1 MARGKRSSGKHYTSK
16 GERNCVARKVTNAAR
31 RDYMQSSERIYNQY
45 KAHLKLKNVMVTIEN
60 PNKNETNKKFIRV
73 NSKDVWGYAKRSN

>member
-1 MARGKRSSGKHYTSK
+1 MAKGKRSSGKHYTSK
-16 GERNCVARKVTNAAR
+16 GERNSVSKKLTNAAR

-60 PNKNETNKKFIRV
+60 PNKNETNKKFVKV
-73 NSKDVWGYAKRSN
+73 NAKEVWGYPKK

>member
-1 MARGKRSSGKHYTSK
+1 MGKKRQRAKQVSK
-16 GERNCVARKVTNAAR
+16 GERNSVSKKVTNAAR
-31 RDYMQSSERIYNQY
+31 RDYIKSSERLYNQFE
-45 KAHLKLKNVMVTIEN
+45 AHLKLKNVMVTIEN